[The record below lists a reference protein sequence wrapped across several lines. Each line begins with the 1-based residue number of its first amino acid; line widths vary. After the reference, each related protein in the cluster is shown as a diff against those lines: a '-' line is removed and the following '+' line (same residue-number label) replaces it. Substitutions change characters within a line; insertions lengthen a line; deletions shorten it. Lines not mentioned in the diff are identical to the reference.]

1 MVVCPRWLLDA
12 VAAEKPMKL
21 FPCLHDRYVARAVVA
36 TVLLTWLVLLSLDVV
51 NGFASEVRDIGK
63 GSYSFGHAIAYIA
76 YTAPRRAYT
85 LFPTAA
91 VIGMLLGLGQ
101 LAATSEL
108 TALRALGVSRKRLS
122 LSVMMVIGMGT
133 GLMALTGETLGP
145 WAQAQADILKASA
158 KYKSDMTGARY
169 SGFWAREGEVFL
181 NARSGEEK
189 RLDSGG
195 IMLILHDVRLYQLAA
210 DGRLQSMTR
219 AARVEHHQD
228 VWILQQVQR
237 DTFSERGVQ
246 RETFHSLP
254 WRSRLDPAA
263 LAAGLAK
270 PRNLSVHE
278 LVQSIEYRRRN
289 HLDARDFEGQYWSR
303 WFYPINVLA
312 LCLAAIPF
320 SFGLLRSGGMGKRT
334 FLGILFALSFW
345 MLQMFFERIA
355 SVLKLN
361 YQIFYLLPPM
371 VMLCGSYWLFRRQHR

>member
-1 MVVCPRWLLDA
+1 
-12 VAAEKPMKL
+12 MKL

-36 TVLLTWLVLLSLDVV
+36 TVLLTWLVLLGLDVV

-76 YTAPRRAYT
+76 YTVPRRAYT

-108 TALRALGVSRKRLS
+108 TALRALGVSRTRLS
-122 LSVMMVIGMGT
+122 LSVMMMIGMGT
-133 GLMALTGETLGP
+133 GLMVLTGETLGP

-219 AARVEHHQD
+219 AARVD
-228 VWILQQVQR
+228 IIR
-237 DTFSERGVQ
+237 MFGYFSRCNGIRSVNVGCSV
-246 RETFHSLP
+246 RPSTVCLGDHGLIRRCLRRV
-254 WRSRLDPAA
+254 WRSHVICLRTSLCKA
-263 LAAGLAK
+263 LSTGAVITWMRAISRGSTGVAGFT
-270 PRNLSVHE
+270 RSMCWRCVWQRFRFLSVCY
-278 LVQSIEYRRRN
+278 VVAVWVS
-289 HLDARDFEGQYWSR
+289 G
-303 WFYPINVLA
+303 
-312 LCLAAIPF
+312 
-320 SFGLLRSGGMGKRT
+320 RS
-334 FLGILFALSFW
+334 
-345 MLQMFFERIA
+345 
-355 SVLKLN
+355 
-361 YQIFYLLPPM
+361 
-371 VMLCGSYWLFRRQHR
+371 

>member
-1 MVVCPRWLLDA
+1 MRWGLAQA
-12 VAAEKPMKL
+12 VESVG
-21 FPCLHDRYVARAVVA
+21 DDGD
-36 TVLLTWLVLLSLDVV
+36 WD
-51 NGFASEVRDIGK
+51 
-63 GSYSFGHAIAYIA
+63 GHRVDGADW
-76 YTAPRRAYT
+76 
-85 LFPTAA
+85 
-91 VIGMLLGLGQ
+91 
-101 LAATSEL
+101 
-108 TALRALGVSRKRLS
+108 
-122 LSVMMVIGMGT
+122 
-133 GLMALTGETLGP
+133 ETLGP

-263 LAAGLAK
+263 LAAVW
-270 PRNLSVHE
+270 RSHV
-278 LVQSIEYRRRN
+278 IC
-289 HLDARDFEGQYWSR
+289 
-303 WFYPINVLA
+303 
-312 LCLAAIPF
+312 LCTSLC
-320 SFGLLRSGGMGKRT
+320 K
-334 FLGILFALSFW
+334 ALSTGAVITW
-345 MLQMFFERIA
+345 MRAISRVSTGVAGFTRSMCWRCVWQR
-355 SVLKLN
+355 
-361 YQIFYLLPPM
+361 
-371 VMLCGSYWLFRRQHR
+371 FRFLSDCYVVAVWVSGRS